1 MSEISRDFVSPKL
14 ARLLERCG
22 YKEACVRQY
31 AYDNAVIDGFIDP
44 DIHCMGKGSVL
55 CPTIQAVCRWLRE
68 EHFIHIMVDCLGRKN
83 YLPTV
88 QMTKSDVDK
97 VINGNESKIGGN
109 GFDTFEEAMETAIL
123 YCLTEIIGRK
133 DGEDR
138 KKAHE
143 IGWENTKTYD
153 PNLSKECWAE
163 MAAIDM
169 ASWKEKQMVEKTI
182 QWLATHAELYGGFNS
197 GRLNDMVEAFKK
209 DMENTKD

>member
-14 ARLLERCG
+14 ARLLQRCR

-31 AYDNAVIDGFIDP
+31 AYDDAVIDGFIDP
-44 DIHCMGKGSVL
+44 DTHYMGKGNVL

-83 YLPTV
+83 YLPTI
-88 QMTKSDVDK
+88 QMTNSDVDK
-97 VINGNESKIGGN
+97 VMSDS
-109 GFDTFEEAMETAIL
+109 FDTFEEAMETAIE

-133 DGEDR
+133 DCDR

-143 IGWENTKTYD
+143 IGWENSKHYD

-169 ASWKEKQMVEKTI
+169 AGWKRKQMVEKTI

-209 DMENTKD
+209 DMENNKD